1 MTDSLRNP
9 DLPTPQGLYH
19 PRHEHDS
26 CGVNFVCD
34 MHGRASHDIV
44 VKGIGALCNME
55 HRGAK
60 GADINTGD
68 GAGLLIQIPDRF
80 YRDVVSFDL
89 PEPGAYATGVAFLP
103 QEPAVADEAADKVE
117 RILVDEGL
125 SVLGWRDMP
134 VDQSILGA
142 ASLMTMP
149 TFRQLFVVADDG
161 STGID
166 LDRMAFIARKRIE
179 HEISVKAG
187 PDEVNEAMGGVSE
200 THDGVYFP
208 SLSART
214 IVYKGMLTTPQLAAF
229 YPDLVDERV
238 ESALAL
244 VHSRFSTNTFP
255 SWPLAHPYR
264 YVAHNGEIN
273 TIQGNR
279 NWMRAR
285 EALLDSPHLPGLER
299 AFPICT
305 PGASDTAGFDEALE
319 LLVLGGY
326 PLEEA
331 VLMMI
336 PEPWEH
342 HAEMEADRRAFY
354 QYNATRMEPWDGPCL
369 DRVHRRHRDGRRA
382 RPQRPAPEPVLGHPR
397 RPRRDGQRGRRRR
410 PPAGHDRREGPP
422 PAGPDV
428 PDRHP

>member
-166 LDRMAFIARKRIE
+166 LDRKAFIARKRIE

-200 THDGVYFP
+200 THDGNV
-208 SLSART
+208 
-214 IVYKGMLTTPQLAAF
+214 
-229 YPDLVDERV
+229 LVEKR
-238 ESALAL
+238 EC
-244 VHSRFSTNTFP
+244 T
-255 SWPLAHPYR
+255 
-264 YVAHNGEIN
+264 
-273 TIQGNR
+273 
-279 NWMRAR
+279 RAR
-285 EALLDSPHLPGLER
+285 ALS
-299 AFPICT
+299 
-305 PGASDTAGFDEALE
+305 
-319 LLVLGGY
+319 
-326 PLEEA
+326 
-331 VLMMI
+331 
-336 PEPWEH
+336 
-342 HAEMEADRRAFY
+342 
-354 QYNATRMEPWDGPCL
+354 TRSSTRSG
-369 DRVHRRHRDGRRA
+369 
-382 RPQRPAPEPVLGHPR
+382 
-397 RPRRDGQRGRRRR
+397 
-410 PPAGHDRREGPP
+410 
-422 PAGPDV
+422 
-428 PDRHP
+428 